1 VFFHKD
7 NPSQRPWSHVQLF
20 EGHNIKLPP
29 ECTTEQTWTF
39 EIESEKAFVPDP
51 IGEDVIQRDEWVD
64 WSDGNSEDLLYLTL
78 ATHLMKPN
86 EHTRRLCVLS
96 FLSFDTDQAEARYRQ
111 HLDAVSE
118 DSELGMRA
126 QVCGQVGHNQQD
138 LSIHAKMPAGKK
150 HQKKTKKWQPLNVS
164 TDGPARIARP
174 VNTEPGDL
182 WRSGPAPTLFSL
194 ISFPSPKEFGRY
206 LIGAE
211 RHSYQEATK
220 HDVHEGMIMTKHLV
234 LPSKDQPILSGDSN
248 TEIPYAPHGHDQ

>member
-1 VFFHKD
+1 MAAPYKYTIQLLGPSSLTEHYLFHLQQSALTPLWLGKYAVFFHKD

-138 LSIHAKMPAGKK
+138 LSTHATTPAGKK

-174 VNTEPGDL
+174 VNTNPGIYGVRGRRQHSFL
-182 WRSGPAPTLFSL
+182 SFRSHRQRSSAG
-194 ISFPSPKEFGRY
+194 IS
-206 LIGAE
+206 
-211 RHSYQEATK
+211 
-220 HDVHEGMIMTKHLV
+220 
-234 LPSKDQPILSGDSN
+234 
-248 TEIPYAPHGHDQ
+248 